1 MEQYLKYWCSPGY
14 PGDPSNDPPV
24 NWCRIFAST
33 LDSKGGSS
41 KVKRTRS
48 ISERRGLVEGQSSH
62 TPSKSKASHH
72 TEHQA
77 SSSHATNVKHPQKD
91 LLSSNEQSLLQ
102 RADTIKLCSLEAFFF
117 ASINHSFWSH
127 RMRQVS
133 NHSPSFVRSQFRN
146 WGPLSIRK

>member
-1 MEQYLKYWCSPGY
+1 MRWKTRFEFAFEKTREWASKPFITF
-14 PGDPSNDPPV
+14 

-91 LLSSNEQSLLQ
+91 LLSSNEQTSLLQ
-102 RADTIKLCSLEAFFF
+102 RADTIKLCSLEAFFCLYK
-117 ASINHSFWSH
+117 SFLLVTSH
-127 RMRQVS
+127 ETS
-133 NHSPSFVRSQFRN
+133 
-146 WGPLSIRK
+146 L